1 MREGSGPILLCTD
14 LDRTLL
20 PNGAQEESP
29 EARPRFRDIAA
40 RPEVTL
46 CYVTGRHRTLI
57 NAAIEEYALPAPDYA
72 IGDVGTS
79 IYEISEGHWNKWD
92 AWDHQIAQDW
102 NGRSRG
108 DLEALLGGIT
118 ELKPQEPSKQNDYKL
133 SYYLPIEANRDSAL
147 ENARLLLKEQGVRA
161 SLIWSI
167 DDAMNVGLLDVLPER
182 ATKLHAIEFLMREK
196 GFAVERTVFSGDSG
210 NDLPAL
216 TSGLQAVLVRNA
228 REDVRELAIRLSA
241 EAGHRAKLYLA
252 RGGWMGMNG
261 YYAAGVVEGLAH
273 FIPEALDWMSS
284 GKRFKGT

>member
-1 MREGSGPILLCTD
+1 MPDESRQILLCTD
-14 LDRTLL
+14 LDRTVL
-20 PNGAQEESP
+20 PNGAEPESP
-29 EARPRFRDIAA
+29 GARRVFRAIAA

-46 CYVTGRHRTLI
+46 CYVTGRHRELI
-57 NAAIEEYALPAPDYA
+57 EAAIEEYDIPAPDYA

-79 IYEISEGHWNKWD
+79 IYEISEGRWKKWD

-102 NGRSRG
+102 NGRSRE

-133 SYYLPIEANRDSAL
+133 SYYLPIGANRDSAL
-147 ENARLLLKEQGVRA
+147 ENAQVLLKEQGVRA

-167 DDAMNVGLLDVLPER
+167 DDEINVGLLDVLPER

-196 GFAVERTVFSGDSG
+196 GFPGERTVFAGDSG

-228 REDVRELAIRLSA
+228 RDDVREAAIRLSA
-241 EAGHRAKLYLA
+241 EAGNRAKLYLA

-261 YYAAGVVEGLAH
+261 NYAAGVIEGLAH
-273 FIPEALDWMSS
+273 FIPETLDWMS
-284 GKRFKGT
+284 